1 MRDRSPRWDTRARS
15 LAGSAR
21 HAGPSWCGN
30 VSKGHYWS
38 VSAFNICRF
47 VGAPMVTTWA
57 LLFAPVPAASAD
69 PPDPTVSDGACPD
82 VEVVFARGT
91 GEPPGVGGI
100 GEDFIDAL
108 RSKIGEKSMGV
119 YGVDYPA
126 TTDFPTAMAG
136 IYDAGTH
143 VEQTAANCP
152 QSKLVLGGFSQGAAV
167 MALLPRRR
175 FRMGRRWTRP
185 GRCRPKSPT
194 TWPPSHSSECSRLR
208 SCTRSARRR
217 SSSVRYMQKRPSSC
231 APRATPSVL
240 AEAIGRRITG
250 TPTTAWSSRPQCL
263 PPVGSVKAVSAT
275 RHSARHRS
283 DVVTGGTE
291 NCSIRNNAATWIV
304 SHGEL

>member
-167 MALLPRRR
+167 MGFVTAAAIPDGAPLDAPRPMPPRSRR
-175 FRMGRRWTRP
+175 PRGRRHTLRNALGCVHALDRRAADRHRSAICRKDHPAVRP
-185 GRCRPKSPT
+185 GRP
-194 TWPPSHSSECSRLR
+194 RLF
-208 SCTRSARRR
+208 
-217 SSSVRYMQKRPSSC
+217 
-231 APRATPSVL
+231 
-240 AEAIGRRITG
+240 
-250 TPTTAWSSRPQCL
+250 
-263 PPVGSVKAVSAT
+263 
-275 RHSARHRS
+275 
-283 DVVTGGTE
+283 
-291 NCSIRNNAATWIV
+291 
-304 SHGEL
+304 

>member
-136 IYDAGTH
+136 I
-143 VEQTAANCP
+143 
-152 QSKLVLGGFSQGAAV
+152 
-167 MALLPRRR
+167 
-175 FRMGRRWTRP
+175 
-185 GRCRPKSPT
+185 
-194 TWPPSHSSECSRLR
+194 
-208 SCTRSARRR
+208 
-217 SSSVRYMQKRPSSC
+217 
-231 APRATPSVL
+231 
-240 AEAIGRRITG
+240 
-250 TPTTAWSSRPQCL
+250 
-263 PPVGSVKAVSAT
+263 
-275 RHSARHRS
+275 
-283 DVVTGGTE
+283 
-291 NCSIRNNAATWIV
+291 
-304 SHGEL
+304 

>member
-167 MALLPRRR
+167 MGFVTAAAIPDGAPLDAPRP
-175 FRMGRRWTRP
+175 M
-185 GRCRPKSPT
+185 
-194 TWPPSHSSECSRLR
+194 PPEVADHVAAVTLFGMLSVAFMHSIGAPPIVIGPLYAEKTIQL
-208 SCTRSARRR
+208 
-217 SSSVRYMQKRPSSC
+217 C
-231 APRATPSVL
+231 APGDPVCSSGGNWAAHKGYADDGMVEQ
-240 AEAIGRRITG
+240 AAVFAAGRLG
-250 TPTTAWSSRPQCL
+250 
-263 PPVGSVKAVSAT
+263 
-275 RHSARHRS
+275 
-283 DVVTGGTE
+283 
-291 NCSIRNNAATWIV
+291 
-304 SHGEL
+304 